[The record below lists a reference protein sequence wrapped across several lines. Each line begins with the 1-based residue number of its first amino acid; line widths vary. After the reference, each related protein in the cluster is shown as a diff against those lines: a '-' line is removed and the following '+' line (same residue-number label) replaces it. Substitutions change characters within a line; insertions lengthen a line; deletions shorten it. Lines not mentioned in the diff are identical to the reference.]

1 FIGLD
6 LRTAS
11 SYTPAAS
18 RSISSRRSP
27 IVKRTCTFRLL
38 LVVVT
43 GVVCLTQCGCLR
55 RRMTIRTNPPGAV
68 AFVDDQRIGV
78 TPVSTPFTYY
88 GTRKIQLF
96 RDGFEPLTVKQRFP
110 VPWYEYPPLDFIVE
124 NLWPREIRDER
135 VVDFEMI
142 PQQIVPNEELLGRAE
157 MLRNNTQAGHVTPLW
172 TPPGQP
178 LPGTPLQPPVNQL
191 PPPNGLR

>member
-1 FIGLD
+1 MPQI
-6 LRTAS
+6 
-11 SYTPAAS
+11 
-18 RSISSRRSP
+18 
-27 IVKRTCTFRLL
+27 
-38 LVVVT
+38 
-43 GVVCLTQCGCLR
+43 GCLR

-96 RDGFEPLTVKQRFP
+96 KDGFEPLTVKQRFD

-124 NLWPREIRDER
+124 NLWPHELRDER
-135 VVDFEMI
+135 IVDFEMT

-157 MLRNNTQAGHVTPLW
+157 MLRGNAQAGHTTPLW
-172 TPPGQP
+172 TAPADQIQ
-178 LPGTPLQPPVNQL
+178 PGTPVQPTLNQL
-191 PPPNGLR
+191 PPPGSVR

>member
-1 FIGLD
+1 
-6 LRTAS
+6 
-11 SYTPAAS
+11 
-18 RSISSRRSP
+18 
-27 IVKRTCTFRLL
+27 
-38 LVVVT
+38 
-43 GVVCLTQCGCLR
+43 
-55 RRMTIRTNPPGAV
+55 MTIRTNPPGAV

-96 RDGFEPLTVKQRFP
+96 KDGFEPLTVKQQFA

-135 VVDFEMI
+135 IVDFEMI

-157 MLRNNTQAGHVTPLW
+157 TLRGTSQAGYVTPLW
-172 TPPGQP
+172 TAPTEQP
-178 LPGTPLQPPVNQL
+178 FPASDLRPPVNQL
-191 PPPNGLR
+191 PPPPNQIQ

>member
-1 FIGLD
+1 MK
-6 LRTAS
+6 S
-11 SYTPAAS
+11 SST
-18 RSISSRRSP
+18 I
-27 IVKRTCTFRLL
+27 RLL
-38 LVVVT
+38 LVVV
-43 GVVCLTQCGCLR
+43 VSCLTQSGCVR

-96 RDGFEPLTVKQRFP
+96 KDGFEPLTVKQRFS
-110 VPWYEYPPLDFIVE
+110 VPWYEYPPLDFIAE

-135 VVDFEMI
+135 VVNFEMI
-142 PQQIVPNEELLGRAE
+142 PQQIVPNDELLGRAE
-157 MLRNNTQAGHVTPLW
+157 MLRSSAQAGHVTPLW

-178 LPGTPLQPPVNQL
+178 LPATPLQPPGN
-191 PPPNGLR
+191 